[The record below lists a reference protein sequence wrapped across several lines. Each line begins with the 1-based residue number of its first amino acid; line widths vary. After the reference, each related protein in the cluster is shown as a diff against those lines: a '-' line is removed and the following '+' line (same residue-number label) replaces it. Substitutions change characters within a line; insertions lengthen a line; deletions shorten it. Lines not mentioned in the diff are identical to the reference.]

1 MLNGTFLELARQWKY
16 QGFSEI
22 DIVLLPH
29 TEKYLDVQT
38 FITTVERLLKNDIR
52 EAEGYMAST
61 LDFAEV
67 KGAVRYTLG
76 GSNGKREES
85 T

>member
-1 MLNGTFLELARQWKY
+1 MLNETFLDLARQWKY

-38 FITTVERLLKNDIR
+38 FITTVERLLQKDIR
-52 EAEGYMAST
+52 EAEGYMVAT

-67 KGAVRYTLG
+67 KGVVRCTIG
-76 GSNGKREES
+76 GGNAQR
-85 T
+85 

>member
-1 MLNGTFLELARQWKY
+1 MLNETFLDLARQWMY

-67 KGAVRYTLG
+67 KGVVRYTIG
-76 GSNGKREES
+76 GGNAQR
-85 T
+85 

>member
-1 MLNGTFLELARQWKY
+1 MLNETFLDLARQWKY

-22 DIVLLPH
+22 DLVLQPH
-29 TEKYLDVQT
+29 VEKYLDTQT

-52 EAEGYMAST
+52 EAEGYMAAT

-67 KGAVRYTLG
+67 KGVVRYTIG
-76 GSNGKREES
+76 GGNERR
-85 T
+85 